1 MSIKTLNIKVTELEY
16 TREQQRAKERSGRN
30 FTKTLPIV
38 GQGRHGSNC
47 ILVFRHSYYEGSVCN
62 VTLYLSPEPIKNIL
76 TFWSSSAESERLQVT
91 RSLVTVTFLP

>member
-1 MSIKTLNIKVTELEY
+1 MSMKTLNIKVTELEY

-47 ILVFRHSYYEGSVCN
+47 ILF
-62 VTLYLSPEPIKNIL
+62 
-76 TFWSSSAESERLQVT
+76 
-91 RSLVTVTFLP
+91 